1 MLFALI
7 SPMLKPAKVNQ
18 MDMRAVLVDG
28 DDYTQRSGESKE
40 VQIKLEAQMP
50 FILDKSFQKD
60 AESDYEYEIGD
71 DDVVIRGPVYVG
83 NSDMLDRHNEL
94 VAPDALI
101 KSWGDYQKNPVIL
114 YNHSKTYGVIG
125 RMLDVEMGTWDGIKG
140 EVPIGRAVIDG
151 GEKDIVRKI
160 RKGFLRAFSIGFIAK
175 AAIKECKDDETC
187 YMTFTEVD
195 WLETSV
201 VDVPASPNALFN
213 VQKHVLGYEDMGESI
228 AILFEKMPM
237 ESPSEEPPAG
247 GDMESPVEE
256 SADSGCGCKSHIES
270 DTPETVSG
278 FDSEID
284 SLKAQIAEMKEL
296 LLASLTPSESQ
307 KSESENTDS
316 LNTPIDKGI
325 GQQVNQMTDDTL
337 IDTPEEEVIVASE
350 ELEVPTEELSI
361 KTEAVEEAEEV
372 VEEAAEEVAE
382 EELPE
387 EVVEEVAEATEE
399 ESAGEP
405 TTTEVMIEVVKALAN
420 VEARLSTIE
429 GHIKSSE
436 DIDTLKSELASM
448 KAEKEAAEAEASIE
462 AEVAKRVADLVG
474 TTPEVKTVEASPKS
488 LASTGTE
495 VKKANH
501 TRHDPTPTVS
511 NGMNGLAGWLEVQI
525 AKRGA

>member
-1 MLFALI
+1 
-7 SPMLKPAKVNQ
+7 
-18 MDMRAVLVDG
+18 MRAVLVDG
-28 DDYTQRSGESKE
+28 ESYEQRSGESKE
-40 VQIKLEAQMP
+40 VQVKLEAQMP
-50 FILDKSFQKD
+50 FVLDKSFQKD
-60 AESDYEYEIGD
+60 ADSDYEYEIGD

-101 KSWGDYQKNPVIL
+101 KSWDDYQKNPVIL

-237 ESPSEEPPAG
+237 ESPSEEPPMG

-270 DTPETVSG
+270 DTPEEVSG
-278 FDSEID
+278 YDSEID

-337 IDTPEEEVIVASE
+337 IETPEEEVIVASE

-372 VEEAAEEVAE
+372 VEEEVVEAAEEVAE

-429 GHIKSSE
+429 GHIQSSE
-436 DIDTLKSELASM
+436 DIDSLKSELASM

-474 TTPEVKTVEASPKS
+474 TTPEAKTVEASPKS
-488 LASTGTE
+488 LSSTGE
-495 VKKANH
+495 KKENKSF
-501 TRHDPTPTVS
+501 TRHDPTPEVS
-511 NGMNGLAGWLEVQI
+511 KGMNGLAGWLEVQI